1 MLSSFEDFIEK
12 RLTDHET
19 KSLKR
24 SLKSSN
30 QNAVDFT
37 SNDYLGLARSTALF
51 NSIQEKVKSIGATN
65 GSTGS
70 RLLSGNSAYT
80 ETVENKLSQI
90 FQTPSTLLFN
100 SGYTANLAVLSALP
114 QKDDTIIYDELA
126 HASIKDGARLSLAKR
141 YSFKHNNLD
150 DLEAKIRKSQGKIY
164 VAVEAYY
171 SMDGDA
177 CPLGDLIDLAS
188 KYDVFL
194 IVDEAHST
202 GVVGENGSGLVAAL
216 GATDKIPIRI
226 HTFGKAMGV
235 HGACVAG
242 SEKLREYMINFA
254 RPFIYTTALPVHS
267 IASIDCAFEFLRANI
282 DLQRKLQDV
291 VTYYIEQTRTLM
303 NRTRSQSSIQ
313 TVIIPGNEQIKNV
326 ARMLQ
331 EKKLDVRPIL
341 APTVPKGM
349 ERLRICLHTFNT
361 RSEIDELT
369 HHLGT
374 LSIT

>member
-1 MLSSFEDFIEK
+1 MLSSFENFIAK
-12 RLTDHET
+12 RLTDHEA
-19 KSLKR
+19 KGLKR
-24 SLKSSN
+24 SLKSN
-30 QNAVDFT
+30 TQHAIDFT
-37 SNDYLGLARSTALF
+37 SNDYLGLARSPELF
-51 NSIQEKVKSIGATN
+51 TNIEKKVKSIGIAN

-80 ETVENKLSQI
+80 EAVENKLSQI
-90 FQTPSTLLFN
+90 FQTPATLLFN

-141 YSFKHNNLD
+141 YSFKHNNVD
-150 DLEAKIRKSQGKIY
+150 DLEAKVRKSQGKIY
-164 VAVEAYY
+164 VAVESYY

-177 CPLGDLIDLAS
+177 CPLNDLIDLAA
-188 KYDVFL
+188 KYDFFL

-202 GVVGENGSGLVAAL
+202 GVVGENGSGFVAAS
-216 GATDKIPIRI
+216 GATDKVPIRI

-254 RPFIYTTALPVHS
+254 RPFVYTTALPMHS
-267 IASIDCAFEFLRANI
+267 IAAIDCAFEFLRANI
-282 DLQRKLQDV
+282 DFQQKLQDV
-291 VTYYIEQTRTLM
+291 ITYYIEKTRTLM
-303 NRTRSQSSIQ
+303 NRTRSHSSIQ
-313 TVIIPGNEQIKNV
+313 TIIIPGNEQIKNV

-361 RSEIDELT
+361 QSEIDELT
-369 HHLGT
+369 HHLSK
-374 LSIT
+374 LSTI